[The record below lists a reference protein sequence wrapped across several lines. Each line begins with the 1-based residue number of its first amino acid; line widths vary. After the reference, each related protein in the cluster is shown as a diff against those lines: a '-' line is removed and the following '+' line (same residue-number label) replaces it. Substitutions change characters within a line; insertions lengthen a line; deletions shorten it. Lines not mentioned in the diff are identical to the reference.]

1 MKKKTKYVILG
12 LLRDENL
19 TGYEI
24 KKVID
29 SRMPFFWQESFGQI
43 YPELN
48 ALAAD
53 GFISEAPGQPPQE
66 KEGRVRIKY
75 RITEKGLAEFNH
87 WMEESNEKD
96 TVRSEALL
104 KFFLASS
111 NNTGAI
117 KRHLRDFREN
127 SEELLN
133 LYLCFEDQ
141 LKEYRDMH
149 DNHKYLLEVLSL
161 GIMQQKL
168 YFSWSSNYLCK
179 LEKEEAE

>member
-1 MKKKTKYVILG
+1 M
-12 LLRDENL
+12 LRDENL

-29 SRMPFFWQESFGQI
+29 TRMSFFWQESYGQI

-48 ALAAD
+48 SLAAA
-53 GFISEAPGQPPQE
+53 GFISEVPGQPPQE
-66 KEGRVRIKY
+66 KEGRVRIRY
-75 RITEKGLAEFNH
+75 RITEEGLAEFNY
-87 WMEESNEKD
+87 WMEENNEKD
-96 TVRSEALL
+96 TVRSETLL

-111 NNTGAI
+111 DNTGAL
-117 KRHLRDFREN
+117 KRHLKNFRRH

-141 LKEYRDMH
+141 LKDYKDIH

-161 GIMQQKL
+161 GIMQQEL
-168 YFSWSSNYLCK
+168 NCSWSSNYLGK
-179 LEKEEAE
+179 LEKEAYE